1 MPISMSSS
9 LKRKARLC
17 AVILFL
23 LLLAAGA
30 ASMCLGASG
39 LSPREL
45 LEAVREGVDS
55 PAARILLYIRLPR
68 TLAAMLSGAAL
79 AVSGVILQ
87 GVLLNPLASP
97 NIVGVNAGAGFPG
110 AIVVRLLFPAGFCP
124 WRRFWARWRLRCS
137 SSCWPGAWGLR
148 G

>member
-1 MPISMSSS
+1 MPISMNSS

-23 LLLAAGA
+23 LLLAAA
-30 ASMCLGASG
+30 IASMCLGASG

-55 PAARILLYIRLPR
+55 PAARILIYIRLPR

-97 NIVGVNAGAGFPG
+97 NIVGVNAGAGL
-110 AIVVRLLFPAGFCP
+110 AAGRCAACCSRCWKSRSRSSTAFSM
-124 WRRFWARWRLRCS
+124 RVMRWLICAS
-137 SSCWPGAWGLR
+137 
-148 G
+148 

>member
-55 PAARILLYIRLPR
+55 PAARILIYI
-68 TLAAMLSGAAL
+68 LSL
-79 AVSGVILQ
+79 IH
-87 GVLLNPLASP
+87 
-97 NIVGVNAGAGFPG
+97 I
-110 AIVVRLLFPAGFCP
+110 
-124 WRRFWARWRLRCS
+124 
-137 SSCWPGAWGLR
+137 
-148 G
+148 